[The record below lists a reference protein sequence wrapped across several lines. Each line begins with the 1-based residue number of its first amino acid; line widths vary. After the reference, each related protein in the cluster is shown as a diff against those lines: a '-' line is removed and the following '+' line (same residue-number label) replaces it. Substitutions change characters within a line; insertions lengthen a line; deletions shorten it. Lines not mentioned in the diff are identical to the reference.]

1 MDNEYTENKIDST
14 MKDQYL
20 TFYIDGDVYGIEI
33 EYVKEIMKMSTI
45 APIPEMPHFVE
56 GIFSLRGELV
66 GVLDVRKRFNKPSKE
81 HDEETCII
89 VVIYD
94 EFTLGLIVDAVDETA
109 IIPENKISPPPNVR
123 LSYANQFIR
132 NVGQVGNDIKLL
144 LDLESFLAYD

>member
-1 MDNEYTENKIDST
+1 MENEYTESKMDST

-20 TFYIDGDVYGIEI
+20 TFFIDGDVYGVEI
-33 EYVKEIMKMSTI
+33 AYVKEIMKMAVI
-45 APIPEMPHFVE
+45 APVPDMPHFVE

-66 GVLDVRKRFNKPSKE
+66 GVLDVRKRFNKPPKE

-89 VVIYD
+89 VVVYD
-94 EFTLGLIVDAVDETA
+94 EFMLGLIVDAVEETA
-109 IIPENKISPPPNVR
+109 IIPEDKISPPPNVR

-132 NVGQVGNDIKLL
+132 NIGQVGNDVKLL